1 MRRLIAVLSG
11 VAIVALAASAA
22 QAGFVFGDYYL
33 VFSNWDNGGGGYG
46 IGPSFNLPT
55 GPTATTDGGIWVKTG
70 SSYALNTQ
78 DVNIELD
85 FRTAPDQPT
94 NVITNTCLLSNGVAS
109 GDSSGGAYP
118 GYWYASGTDTSS
130 PYYLSPSEYYVP
142 TATTF
147 ADATNFQFDLYMWYG
162 NETSYAAAATAG
174 EKVAHSGWF
183 AAGPMAV
190 GLGFPTWSTFDYMPS
205 MLLQTVP
212 EPSTILL
219 LGIGALSLLAYARR
233 RRMRTV

>member
-1 MRRLIAVLSG
+1 MRRFVVVLS
-11 VAIVALAASAA
+11 VLAIVVLAASSA
-22 QAGFVFGDYYL
+22 QAGFVFGDYYFQL
-33 VFSNWDNGGGGYG
+33 TNWDNGGGGYG

-70 SSYALNTQ
+70 SSYALSVN
-78 DVNIELD
+78 DVNIEVD

-109 GDSSGGAYP
+109 GDSSGGIYP
-118 GYWYASGTDTSS
+118 GYWFVGNADPGS
-130 PYYLSPSEYYVP
+130 PYNMSANQYYVP

-147 ADATNFQFDLYMWYG
+147 ADPTNFQFDLYMWYG
-162 NETSYAAAATAG
+162 TETSYAAAAAAG

-190 GLGFPTWSTFDYMPS
+190 GLGFPTWSTFKYMPS
-205 MLLQTVP
+205 MVLAVQTP
-212 EPSTILL
+212 EPSTIVLVTTGL
-219 LGIGALSLLAYARR
+219 MGLLAYAWRKR
-233 RRMRTV
+233 K